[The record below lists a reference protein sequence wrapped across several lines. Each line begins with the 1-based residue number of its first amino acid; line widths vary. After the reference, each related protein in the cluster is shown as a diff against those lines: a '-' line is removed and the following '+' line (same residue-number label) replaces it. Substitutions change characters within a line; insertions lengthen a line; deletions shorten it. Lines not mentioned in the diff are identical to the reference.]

1 MPPRRQI
8 NFDVDERVYATLEKH
23 AAKHG
28 YRATAYAKM
37 LFEAAF
43 ASRCGV
49 SVDAALDDQVAAAI
63 VLHGAR
69 QDTATIAK
77 AVRLSEP
84 TVIRIIAAW
93 RRERLAA

>member
-1 MPPRRQI
+1 MVRQV
-8 NFDVDERVYATLEKH
+8 NFSVDDRVYATLEKH
-23 AAKHG
+23 ATKLG
-28 YRATAYAKM
+28 YKATAYAKM

-49 SVDAALDDQVAAAI
+49 AFDADLDTQIAAAI

-69 QDTATIAK
+69 NDTATIAK

-84 TVIRIIAAW
+84 TVIRVIDAW

>member
-1 MPPRRQI
+1 MTRQV
-8 NFDVDERVYATLEKH
+8 NFSVDDRVYATLEKH
-23 AAKHG
+23 ADKHG

-49 SVDAALDDQVAAAI
+49 AFDADLDEKIAVAI
-63 VLHGAR
+63 VLHGAKK
-69 QDTATIAK
+69 DTATIASV
-77 AVRLSEP
+77 VRLSEP
-84 TVIRIIAAW
+84 TVIRIIDVW

>member
-1 MPPRRQI
+1 MRQV
-8 NFDVDERVYATLEKH
+8 NFPVDDRIYATLEKQGV
-23 AAKHG
+23 KHG
-28 YRATAYAKM
+28 YKPTAYAKM

-49 SVDAALDDQVAAAI
+49 QPDADLDDQVAAAI

-69 QDTATIAK
+69 HDSAAIAK

-84 TVIRIIAAW
+84 TVIRIIDTW
-93 RRERLAA
+93 KRERLAA